1 MDQVVRA
8 PQRRVWSPLRI
19 RSIRHVL
26 PAGALSDLG
35 DGFSYVALAWLTLE
49 LTGSTLALGGVL
61 AAQAIPRAVFTLV
74 GGATSDRVSPRV
86 QMIGSA
92 LARAALMALIATL
105 TLTNAVQLWHLYLL
119 GAVFGVVDAFFQPAR
134 GSLLPSIVE
143 PDDLESSNGLL
154 SAASR
159 VCSIAGPAIG
169 GVLVAA
175 SGTGWA
181 FAVDALCFV
190 LVAAVLVNVSVR
202 PPSPSPSPDSPAE
215 SLRARIAVGLRY
227 VFSDPR
233 LRAVLAIDA
242 AVTFSYAGPLTVGL
256 VSLVHN
262 RFAQSASA
270 FGALDAALALGGLIG
285 ALVGGSVRVRPR
297 IGLLIAALAA
307 WLACGMALLGLAS
320 NLALGVTIALAM
332 GCGTGFQAVFGLSW
346 VQRAIDRD
354 VLGRVL
360 SVDMVAGY
368 AVGPISLVVAGGL
381 AGAHLEALYLGTAAL
396 LALTA
401 LGILSSRTVRT
412 M

>member
-1 MDQVVRA
+1 MSQAVLA
-8 PQRRVWSPLRI
+8 SKRRVWSPLRI

-35 DGFSYVALAWLTLE
+35 DGFSYVALAWLTLS
-49 LTGSTLALGGVL
+49 LTGSSLALGGVL
-61 AAQAIPRAVFTLV
+61 AAQAVPRAVFTLI

-86 QMIGSA
+86 QMIASA
-92 LARAALMALIATL
+92 LARAVLMALIATL
-105 TLTNAVQLWHLYLL
+105 TLTHVVQLWHLYLL
-119 GAVFGVVDAFFQPAR
+119 GGVFGVVDAFFQPAR
-134 GSLLPSIVE
+134 VSLLPSIVE

-159 VCSIAGPAIG
+159 ICSIAGPAIG

-190 LVAAVLVNVSVR
+190 LVAAALVNVSVR
-202 PPSPSPSPDSPAE
+202 PTSPSTQSAAE
-215 SLRARIAVGLRY
+215 SLRARIATGLRY
-227 VFSDPR
+227 VFADPR
-233 LRAVLAIDA
+233 LRAILAIDA

-256 VSLVHN
+256 ASLVRY
-262 RFAQSASA
+262 RFAQNASA
-270 FGALDAALALGGLIG
+270 FGALDAALALGGLAG
-285 ALVGGSVRVRPR
+285 ALVGGSVHVRPR
-297 IGLLIAALAA
+297 IGLLIAALAG

-320 NLALGVTIALAM
+320 NLAFGVAVAFAM

-346 VQRAIDRD
+346 VQRAIDRE

-381 AGAHLEALYLGTAAL
+381 AGGHLRALYLGTAAL
-396 LALTA
+396 LVLTA
-401 LGILSSRTVRT
+401 IGVLSSRTVRT
-412 M
+412 MA